1 MPSRSPKRPLDDA
14 SDSLQ
19 LKDTTPSKFAKL
31 NGRLVNQS
39 PMKDANFFDGRI
51 GDSSGSMR
59 IVGFSSSKVIVRIFT
74 KVSTS
79 PRKIDVQPAMIID
92 SATTSTTITLNQLA
106 ATEKNVR
113 VCVNVKVMKQFDKVE
128 IKPEK

>member
-1 MPSRSPKRPLDDA
+1 
-14 SDSLQ
+14 
-19 LKDTTPSKFAKL
+19 
-31 NGRLVNQS
+31 
-39 PMKDANFFDGRI
+39 
-51 GDSSGSMR
+51 MR